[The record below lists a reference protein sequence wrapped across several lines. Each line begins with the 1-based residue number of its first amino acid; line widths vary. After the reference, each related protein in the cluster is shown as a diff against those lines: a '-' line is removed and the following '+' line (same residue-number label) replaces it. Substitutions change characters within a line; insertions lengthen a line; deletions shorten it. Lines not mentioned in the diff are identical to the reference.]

1 VGRAARNVS
10 GTAIFYADRVTGSM
24 QRAMEETDRRRVI
37 QLAHNAEHGITP
49 RTVIKNADQVRFT
62 TRVADARMEKPQVR
76 RVSERPATFASEID
90 LVARIEEVEAAM
102 RTAAQELDFEAAAQ
116 LRDELFELKTR
127 LGSGGGASR
136 VRAGAA
142 PGGGR

>member
-1 VGRAARNVS
+1 
-10 GTAIFYADRVTGSM
+10 
-24 QRAMEETDRRRVI
+24 MEETDRRRVI

-62 TRVADARMEKPQVR
+62 TRVADARVEKPQVR
-76 RVSERPATFASEID
+76 RVSEKPATFASEVD
-90 LVARIEEVEAAM
+90 LVARIDEVEAAM
-102 RTAAQELDFEAAAQ
+102 RVAAQELDFEAAAQ

-127 LGSGGGASR
+127 LGGGAGR